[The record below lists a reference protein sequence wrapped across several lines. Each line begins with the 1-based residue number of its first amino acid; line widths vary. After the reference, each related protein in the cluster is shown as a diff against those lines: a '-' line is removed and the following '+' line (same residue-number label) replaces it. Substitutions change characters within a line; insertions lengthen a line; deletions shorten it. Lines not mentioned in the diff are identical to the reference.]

1 MDTDY
6 LYSQYVDKKY
16 AEFSSRLTKNHDLPY
31 RGVRIPVLRKIG
43 KELDDFPY
51 ELTWHEDVLL
61 KGFWIASRKIPFSEK
76 KELINKHLDVLKT
89 WDEVDTF
96 ASSIKPRKNEADE
109 VLTYFLSLMKDR
121 RTMPRRLGIVTLMAL
136 RKLFPDHRKEILD
149 AIVAADN
156 DEYYVSMAVAWA
168 LSFFYIDDKATEDW
182 IKRVSPAT
190 EKRTRQKIR
199 ESRRCD

>member
-1 MDTDY
+1 M
-6 LYSQYVDKKY
+6 
-16 AEFSSRLTKNHDLPY
+16 
-31 RGVRIPVLRKIG
+31 
-43 KELDDFPY
+43 
-51 ELTWHEDVLL
+51 
-61 KGFWIASRKIPFSEK
+61 
-76 KELINKHLDVLKT
+76 LKT

-121 RTMPRRLGIVTLMAL
+121 RTMPRRLGIVTLMTL

-168 LSFFYIDDKATEDW
+168 LSFFYIDDKSTEDW

>member
-1 MDTDY
+1 M
-6 LYSQYVDKKY
+6 
-16 AEFSSRLTKNHDLPY
+16 
-31 RGVRIPVLRKIG
+31 RIPVLRKIG

-121 RTMPRRLGIVTLMAL
+121 RAMPRRLGIVTLMAL

-168 LSFFYIDDKATEDW
+168 LSFFYIDDKSTEDW

>member
-6 LYSQYVDKKY
+6 LYSQYVDEKY

-43 KELDDFPY
+43 
-51 ELTWHEDVLL
+51 
-61 KGFWIASRKIPFSEK
+61 

-109 VLTYFLSLMKDR
+109 VLTYFLSLMKDK